1 MPCRLIP
8 WSLVSMLLAGA
19 AAPLY
24 GATLS
29 YYPQRL
35 DDPKAIYLERNDP
48 GVPRDGIGDATQA
61 IQQAIDKVQ
70 ETAGQGIVLIPEG
83 RYRLSRTVFIWPGIR
98 LIGYGRHRPVF
109 VLGRA
114 TPGYQEGM
122 SYMVMF
128 TGNRAASGAPA
139 HPGTRAHPVAG
150 IVPANEK
157 IVDANPGTFYSAMS
171 NIDFEIQDGNQAA
184 IGIRFHVA
192 QHCYLAHMD
201 FYLGSGLAALHDVG
215 NEAEDLHFHG
225 GQYGIITR
233 KPSPGWQFTLLDATF
248 EGQSKAAIKE
258 HEAGLTLVRAQ
269 IRNTPTAITIDPG
282 YAEELWVRDSRFADI
297 SGPAVIVSN
306 ENGLRTEIN
315 LENIVCNHVP
325 VFASFRESGKKL
337 AGRGEIYRVSA
348 LTHGL
353 TFASPSAIP
362 EMKTSYDATAIKALP
377 PPVPSDIPALPDQR
391 TWANLASLG
400 AKGDGITDDTA
411 AIRRAIAT
419 HRAIYIPTGRYRV
432 TDTITLKLDTVL
444 IGLNPATTHFDIPD
458 LTPAFQG
465 PGSPKPLL
473 EAPRNGANIVTGIGL
488 YTNGINSR
496 AVGAK
501 WMAGKDS
508 LMDDV
513 RFLGGHGT
521 TLPGVSF
528 DTIYNNTHTA
538 DTDIKRSW
546 DSQYPSLWV
555 TDGGGG
561 TFANIWTPSSFAQAG
576 LLISN
581 TATEGRIYQLSS
593 EHHVRNEV
601 KLDHVSN
608 WRIYAL
614 QTEEERGEGP
624 FALPLSIERSSNIT
638 IANFHGY
645 RVVSSY
651 QPILNAIHVAAS
663 KDIRFRNIHVY
674 GDNKV
679 SFDNS
684 VVIDGVKRQ
693 FIRNREFAA
702 LTVDAADDNSR
713 SKGSYSA
720 SSDGNSVLKGSDSG
734 STVVTEGARIE
745 RLAGGFYNISGAA
758 VDSTGRLY
766 FVDAHWQRIYRSLAQ
781 PQGVEM
787 VRDSPVNPVQLVFDK
802 SDDLMV
808 VSYAGDGTVYSFK
821 PDARDEEIAVIKP
834 EPAES
839 RPDMIALLPVNHWRN
854 EHDFIQ
860 TLSVTR
866 PYQYISPDRTMFIP
880 ATEDF
885 VTGEVYY
892 GTKMAELLRAFGLA
906 RATFGM
912 PFYVSDESEQK
923 TYVADVDR
931 DGTLR
936 NLKLFAECGG
946 ESVTRG
952 PDGNVYIA
960 AGQIYVYSP
969 AGRLLDTID
978 VPERP
983 IDLVFGG
990 ADGRTLFILA
1000 RSSLYALKTLP
1011 NFTDRI

>member
-1 MPCRLIP
+1 MPFRLIP
-8 WSLVSMLLAGA
+8 RLLASLVLAAA
-19 AAPLY
+19 AAPGH
-24 GATLS
+24 GASLS
-29 YYPQRL
+29 YYTQRL
-35 DDPKAIYLERNDP
+35 DDPKALYLERNDP
-48 GVPRDGIGDATQA
+48 GVHRDGIGDATRA

-83 RYRLSRTVFIWPGIR
+83 RYRLSGTVFVWPGIR

-128 TGNRAASGAPA
+128 TGNRAANGTHAP
-139 HPGTRAHPVAG
+139 PGNPAHPVAG
-150 IVPANEK
+150 LVPPDEK

-184 IGIRFHVA
+184 VGIRFHAA

-201 FYLGSGLAALHDVG
+201 FRLGSGLAALHDVG

-225 GQYGIITR
+225 GQYGIITQ

-269 IRNTPTAITIDPG
+269 ISHTPTAISIDPG

-306 ENGLRTEIN
+306 EGGLRTEIN
-315 LENIVCNHVP
+315 LENVVCNHVP
-325 VFASFRESGKKL
+325 VFASFRDSGKKL

-353 TFASPSAIP
+353 TFASPSATP
-362 EMKTSYDATAIKALP
+362 EVKTSYDAARIKTLP
-377 PPVPSDIPALPDQR
+377 PPVPSDIPGLPDQR
-391 TWANLASLG
+391 TWANLKSLG
-400 AKGDGITDDTA
+400 AKGDGMTDDTA
-411 AIRRAIAT
+411 AIRNAIAT
-419 HRAIYIPTGRYRV
+419 HPVIYIPTGRYIV
-432 TDTITLKLDTVL
+432 TDTIALKLDTVL
-444 IGLNPATTHFDIPD
+444 IGLNPATTLFEIPD

-473 EAPRNGANIVTGIGL
+473 EAPKNGTNIVTGIGL
-488 YTNGINSR
+488 YTNGINGR

-501 WMAGKDS
+501 WMAGRDS

-538 DTDIKRSW
+538 DTDIRRRW

-561 TFANIWTPSSFAQAG
+561 TFANIWTPSTFAQAG

-581 TATEGRIYQLSS
+581 TATEGRVYQLSS

-624 FALPLSIERSSNIT
+624 FALPLSIDNSSNIT

-684 VVIDGVKRQ
+684 VAIDGIRPQ

-702 LTVDAADDNSR
+702 LTVDASDDDSR
-713 SKGSYSA
+713 SNGSHPT
-720 SSDGNSVLKGSDSG
+720 
-734 STVVTEGARIE
+734 STVTPSGARIE

-758 VDSTGRLY
+758 VNSTGQLY
-766 FVDAHWQRIYRSLAQ
+766 FVDAHWQRIYRSL
-781 PQGVEM
+781 PQERGVEI
-787 VRDSPVNPVQLVFDK
+787 VRDSPVEPVQLVFDK

-821 PDARDEEIAVIKP
+821 PDALDEEIALIKP
-834 EPAES
+834 EPAAS
-839 RPDMIALLPVNHWRN
+839 RPDMTAVLPVNHWRN
-854 EHDFIQ
+854 ENDFTK
-860 TLSVTR
+860 TLPVRR
-866 PYQYISPDRTMFIP
+866 PYHYISPDRTTFIP
-880 ATEDF
+880 AAEDF
-885 VTGEVYY
+885 VAGKTYY

-906 RATFGM
+906 RATAGK

-923 TYVADVDR
+923 TYVADVDP
-931 DGTLR
+931 DGTLKDLR
-936 NLKLFAECGG
+936 LFAECGG
-946 ESVTRG
+946 ESVTG
-952 PDGNVYIA
+952 DPDGNVYIA

-969 AGRLLDTID
+969 AGRLLDTIN

-1000 RSSLYALKTLP
+1000 RSSLYAVKTRS
-1011 NFTDRI
+1011 TGS